1 MLGSHLPADLL
12 PSEFLVIAYWLRAG
26 VSCCVKRAFA
36 VAAFL
41 RALESR
47 VALALEG
54 AFRVDAA
61 AVSTQPEVLALVNV
75 CSGEGDACGAFQPRE

>member
-1 MLGSHLPADLL
+1 MT
-12 PSEFLVIAYWLRAG
+12 
-26 VSCCVKRAFA
+26 RAFA

-61 AVSTQPEVLALVNV
+61 AVSTQPEVLALINV
-75 CSGEGDACGAFQPRE
+75 CSGGGDTRGAFKRGE

>member
-1 MLGSHLPADLL
+1 M
-12 PSEFLVIAYWLRAG
+12 F
-26 VSCCVKRAFA
+26 AFA

-54 AFRVDAA
+54 AFCVDAA
-61 AVSTQPEVLALVNV
+61 AVSAQPEVLALINV
-75 CSGEGDACGAFQPRE
+75 CSGEGGGRGAFKHEEGPVKIAR

>member
-1 MLGSHLPADLL
+1 M
-12 PSEFLVIAYWLRAG
+12 V
-26 VSCCVKRAFA
+26 RAFA

-61 AVSTQPEVLALVNV
+61 AVSTQPEVLTLVNV
-75 CSGEGDACGAFQPRE
+75 CTGGGDACGRLNEPFARLALEILTTAAFAV

>member
-1 MLGSHLPADLL
+1 MIP
-12 PSEFLVIAYWLRAG
+12 
-26 VSCCVKRAFA
+26 AFA

-61 AVSTQPEVLALVNV
+61 AVSAQPEVLALVDV
-75 CSGEGDACGAFQPRE
+75 CSAEGEGEGAFERGQ